1 MGHPVNVPI
10 RRTMH
15 LSSVIPVNDTRKSVF
30 GHGLSAD
37 DACKQRAKVGVVVC
51 VCVCVRACARVQV
64 QMCVAEIFYKYA
76 AETYEV

>member
-15 LSSVIPVNDTRKSVF
+15 LSSVIPVNDTRKSMF
-30 GHGLSAD
+30 GHRLSAD

-51 VCVCVRACARVQV
+51 VCVCVCVCVRACARV
-64 QMCVAEIFYKYA
+64 CARASADLCCRDIL
-76 AETYEV
+76 